1 MITQPIKTY
10 NMNNFIKLGF
20 ALLLASLSIASC
32 KKDTRVLN
40 ETLIPVSTLTLPAD
54 QLALTLDPASDT
66 TVEFKWEATA
76 AADGDFVL
84 YELAFDKADGDF
96 SNPIFKTVS
105 NGGGL
110 ETSLSLSHKALNKIA
125 NTAGIAASSS
135 GKLKWTVLAS
145 KSSNII
151 KGSVSRIL
159 DISRPAGFA
168 ELPIEVYLSGTATES
183 GTDLSKALKLKKNE
197 EGVFEIYTSLKA
209 GAYILT
215 DKAGTGGKNYFVENG
230 MIKEGDTPANITG
243 EKLYRITLDF
253 NVATANMVE
262 IQSLGLWMSA
272 YNAEIGQLDYIGNS
286 TWTAASIPVEFFQ
299 FDWGRDERYKF
310 VFHTSAGLQFM
321 GSPNADNGSPTG
333 QPASYF
339 SVQPVSN
346 DQWANT
352 YKFAPA
358 ADRKNVKVEFS
369 LRTDAPYTHVV
380 NVN

>member
-10 NMNNFIKLGF
+10 KMKNFIRLGF

-54 QLALTLDPASDT
+54 QLALTLDPTSDT

-96 SNPIFKTVS
+96 SNPIFKSVS

-168 ELPIEVYLSGTATES
+168 ELPTEVYLSGTATES

-209 GAYILT
+209 GTYILT
-215 DKAGTGGKNYFVENG
+215 DKAGSGGKNYSVENG

-253 NVATANMVE
+253 NVATASMVE

-286 TWTAASIPVEFFQ
+286 TWAAASIPVEFFQ

-339 SVQPVSN
+339 SLQPVSN

-369 LRTDAPYTHVV
+369 LKTDAPYTHVV